1 MKVFKLLA
9 QTFFYIVVIL
19 NLIFIVALTKVSAAF
34 FCEQLIYKILFVGDL
49 LAILDIG
56 DFINVIVFAILGMG
70 FGLASGLL
78 PKYAQVKT
86 SVILLLVVV
95 PLIFST
101 SAFVRY
107 TFWIEDFAAKENI
120 SYNQAENITNSFFTQ
135 KYKVNGFLGYY
146 LYTANFPIL
155 PTNNDEI
162 TKADQL
168 EQKVKSEFL
177 SVTKLIK
184 IQPEIVSALLVS
196 GVWSIRFFYFSLSV
210 LTTIAHFSFGRQEI
224 LKLTKPKKGFK
235 SKNQKFPPI
244 PPRYKPGTN
253 QPLEQ
258 QIRRRVRNS

>member
-1 MKVFKLLA
+1 MKVLKLLA

-19 NLIFIVALTKVSAAF
+19 NLIFVVALTKIAATF

-56 DFINVIVFAILGMG
+56 DFINVIIFAILGMG

-86 SVILLLVVV
+86 SAVLLIIAV

-107 TFWIEDFAAKENI
+107 TFWLEDFAAKENI
-120 SYNQAENITNSFFTQ
+120 SYNQAESVTNSFFTQ
-135 KYKVNGFLGYY
+135 KFKIDGFVGYY
-146 LYTANFPIL
+146 LYSGQFPIL
-155 PTNNDEI
+155 PTNHDEI

-168 EQKVKSEFL
+168 EQKVKSEFF
-177 SVTKLIK
+177 SVTRLAK
-184 IQPEIVSALLVS
+184 IQPEIVSALLAS
-196 GVWSIRFFYFSLSV
+196 GVWSIRFFYFCLSV
-210 LTTIAHFSFGRQEI
+210 FTTIAHFNFGQQEI
-224 LKLTKPKKGFK
+224 LKLTKPKKGLK

-253 QPLEQ
+253 QPLDQ
-258 QIRRRVRNS
+258 QVRRRVRNS